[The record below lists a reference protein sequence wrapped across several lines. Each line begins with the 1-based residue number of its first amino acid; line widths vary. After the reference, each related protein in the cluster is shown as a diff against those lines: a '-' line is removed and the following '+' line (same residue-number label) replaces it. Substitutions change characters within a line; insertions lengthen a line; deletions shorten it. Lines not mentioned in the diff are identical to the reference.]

1 MYDGPGFERPQPLLG
16 CDQVYTSMA
25 TELLCSHGSLQ
36 QKLHRL
42 RQDSVAD
49 LNSVGLYHAWPF
61 LFVL

>member
-1 MYDGPGFERPQPLLG
+1 LG

-25 TELLCSHGSLQ
+25 TELLCSHGALQ